1 MRFRRRMRRIGPP
14 LWAPSKPLSHDCN
27 IPVLS
32 FTGELK
38 RMTALET
45 KPPSEIAEVQA
56 KPLAGLVLAI
66 RFHPDGTSEELNV
79 DQPVSAAG
87 GWLWLHFSLADTRAC
102 QFMSTIPELPEP
114 ARALLVSGDEHQ
126 QLHGTETSL
135 YGILADLVC
144 GLDGATEEIGFLRFA
159 LTETLFVSSRRH
171 QLNAI
176 EATRRVLRRGAKVQT
191 PSALLET
198 IAGQM
203 IEALDHYAEGLAAQ
217 LDRAEERILADEV
230 NVDRQI
236 VGSVRRMTV
245 RLHRQLVTLR
255 SLIQRFE
262 QDIEEEDANP
272 AISLPTEKLG
282 QRLDWLDT
290 EIVELRDRSR
300 LLQEEIML
308 KGSEQTNRS
317 LHVLAI
323 VTTVFLPASL
333 VAGLFGVNVG
343 GLPWAGEPSGFLWVI
358 AIISAASAFVYWLLK
373 RLGTVGRR

>member
-1 MRFRRRMRRIGPP
+1 
-14 LWAPSKPLSHDCN
+14 
-27 IPVLS
+27 
-32 FTGELK
+32 
-38 RMTALET
+38 MTALET
-45 KPPSEIAEVQA
+45 ASPSAVSQA
-56 KPLAGLVLAI
+56 QVEPIAGLVLAV
-66 RFHPDGTSEELNV
+66 RFRADGSSEELDV
-79 DQPVSAAG
+79 DRAVSANG
-87 GWLWLHFSLADTRAC
+87 GWLWLHFDLADTRAC
-102 QFMSTIPELPEP
+102 HFLGGLPDVPEQ
-114 ARALLVSGDEHQ
+114 ARALLVSADEHQ
-126 QLHGTETSL
+126 QLHGNERSL

-144 GLDGATEEIGFLRFA
+144 GLDGATEEIGFLHFA

-171 QLNAI
+171 KLNAI
-176 EATRRVLRRGAKVQT
+176 EATRRALKRGVKVHT

-198 IAGQM
+198 ITGQM
-203 IEALDHYAEGLAAQ
+203 IDALDQFAEGLARQ

-230 NVDRQI
+230 DADRHV

-255 SLIQRFE
+255 TLIHRFVH
-262 QDIEEEDANP
+262 DIEEEAGNP
-272 AISLPTEKLG
+272 AISLPTEKLA

-308 KGSEQTNRS
+308 RGSEQTNRS

-343 GLPWAGEPSGFLWVI
+343 GLPLMGEPSGFLWVV
-358 AIISAASAFVYWLLK
+358 AIIAMASAFVYWLLK
-373 RLGTVGRR
+373 RSGLLGR

>member
-1 MRFRRRMRRIGPP
+1 MS
-14 LWAPSKPLSHDCN
+14 A
-27 IPVLS
+27 IPD
-32 FTGELK
+32 F
-38 RMTALET
+38 
-45 KPPSEIAEVQA
+45 
-56 KPLAGLVLAI
+56 
-66 RFHPDGTSEELNV
+66 
-79 DQPVSAAG
+79 
-87 GWLWLHFSLADTRAC
+87 
-102 QFMSTIPELPEP
+102 PEP

-135 YGILADLVC
+135 YGTLSDLVC
-144 GLDGATEEIGFLRFA
+144 GLDGATEEIGFLHFA
-159 LTETLFVSSRRH
+159 LTEKLFVSSRRH

-176 EATRRVLRRGAKVQT
+176 EATRRVLRRGVKVQT

-217 LDRAEERILADEV
+217 LDRAEERILADEF

-262 QDIEEEDANP
+262 HDIEDEDANP

-290 EIVELRDRSR
+290 AIVELRDRSR
-300 LLQEEIML
+300 LLQEEIM
-308 KGSEQTNRS
+308 GRSTEQTNRS

-333 VAGLFGVNVG
+333 VAGLFGVNVD
-343 GLPWAGEPSGFLWVI
+343 GLPWADNPSGFSWVMLII
-358 AIISAASAFVYWLLK
+358 AAASALVYWLLK
-373 RLGTVGRR
+373 RLGTVGR